1 MTETP
6 TDFVDIPGAPPVKW
20 DGWDST
26 VPLPTRRIPLPIQMR
41 MSRRLGFGWLLMIF
55 CTFVAALLL
64 LGLYTEATAY
74 FSGQLCLGK
83 HGVPSRGNCAFSAIF
98 CLAVLLIVLAAI
110 MRAVSFIAL
119 GRHIRKS
126 PIPLEIKRGTF
137 WHFQLHEPLP
147 FENIVEVTAF
157 KLRGEIDTIALRC
170 RTPPRLAFWTFSNRL
185 LWSKKEAIFYFVPL
199 AFSPTTLPQGQS
211 TYAVLFDV
219 INALSQKATK

>member
-1 MTETP
+1 
-6 TDFVDIPGAPPVKW
+6 
-20 DGWDST
+20 
-26 VPLPTRRIPLPIQMR
+26 